1 MSEATGPSEPPLCQ
15 PPNSDLTPP
24 KFVAPPGAWDCHLH
38 IIGPPAQYPHV
49 PNRSYTPVE
58 AHVGHYRRVTAALC
72 IDHAVIVQPS
82 FYGTD
87 NRCTRDAILASNGRW
102 RGVAVVDPTIKESEL
117 AQLHEAGFR
126 GVRINLLFKGG
137 LAMEVLE
144 QIAHLIQPLGWHVQL
159 LVDGRDLPELAP
171 RLRKLP
177 VPFVVDHMGHMPTAV
192 GVQHPGFQTLLQ
204 LAREGCW
211 VKLSGPYRISGEQYP
226 YDDVVPFARALVEAA
241 PSRMVWGTDWPHPA
255 VSVPIPRVGDLMD
268 LVPLWI
274 PDAETRRRVL
284 VENPAKLYGFSDS
297 LRAGGFRGRH

>member
-1 MSEATGPSEPPLCQ
+1 MSEATGPSIPPMCQ

-24 KFVAPPGAWDCHLH
+24 KFVAPPDAWDCHLH
-38 IIGPPAQYPHV
+38 IIGPPDQYPLV

-58 AHVGHYRRVTAALC
+58 AQVEDYRRVTAALR

-87 NRCTRDAILASNGRW
+87 NSSTRDAILASNGRW
-102 RGVAVVDPTIKESEL
+102 RGVAVIDPAVKESQL
-117 AQLHEAGFR
+117 ANLHEAGFR

-144 QIAHLIQPLGWHVQL
+144 QIARLIQPLGWHLQL

-171 RLRKLP
+171 RVRKLP
-177 VPFVVDHMGHMPTAV
+177 VTFVVDHMGHMPTSL
-192 GVQHPGFQTLLQ
+192 GVQHPAFQTLLQ

-211 VKLSGPYRISGEQYP
+211 VKLSGPYRISAQPYP
-226 YDDVVPFARALVEAA
+226 YDDVAPFARALVEAA
-241 PSRMVWGTDWPHPA
+241 PSRVVWGTDWPHPA
-255 VSVPIPRVGDLMD
+255 VSVPIPRDGDLMD
-268 LVPLWI
+268 LVPIWI

-284 VENPAKLYGFSDS
+284 VENPARLYGFKPAHDV
-297 LRAGGFRGRH
+297 AA